1 MKKFIVVREYT
12 DPDKEPK
19 VIGQF
24 STKKEK
30 QMSSYGILW
39 GFVGYIRLMT
49 RCGNGRIRGKPHGAD
64 APPQPNGQKTMI
76 TIAEEQICGGCKHH
90 VYHFS
95 PISQDYDYYTCRLHR
110 CPSKCNQG
118 INN

>member
-1 MKKFIVVREYT
+1 MKKEL
-12 DPDKEPK
+12 
-19 VIGQF
+19 
-24 STKKEK
+24 TKAE
-30 QMSSYGILW
+30 
-39 GFVGYIRLMT
+39 VACIRRALKHFQNWL
-49 RCGNGRIRGKPHGAD
+49 GIRGKPHGAD

-76 TIAEEQICGGCKHH
+76 TIAEEQICGGCEHH